1 MFKKINNLLDL
12 FLENKNF
19 KNTKKRDLV
28 ESVWEKEVNVEI
40 KKNTTILS
48 FEKGILLVKAQNPT
62 WKMELSLLK
71 ESLKKKL
78 TNKKK

>member
-28 ESVWEKEVNVEI
+28 EFVWEKEVNVEI

>member
-28 ESVWEKEVNVEI
+28 ESVWEKEINVEI

>member
-28 ESVWEKEVNVEI
+28 ESVWEKEVNIEI

>member
-28 ESVWEKEVNVEI
+28 ESVWEKEVNIEI

-71 ESLKKKL
+71 EGLKKKL
-78 TNKKK
+78 INKKK

>member
-19 KNTKKRDLV
+19 KKTKKRDLV
-28 ESVWEKEVNVEI
+28 EFVWEKEVNVEI

>member
-28 ESVWEKEVNVEI
+28 ESVWAKEVNIEI

-48 FEKGILLVKAQNPT
+48 FEKGILLVKAKNPT

-71 ESLKKKL
+71 ENLKKKL
-78 TNKKK
+78 TNKKR

>member
-28 ESVWEKEVNVEI
+28 ESVWEKEIKVEI

>member
-28 ESVWEKEVNVEI
+28 ESVWEKEVNIEI

-48 FEKGILLVKAQNPT
+48 FEKGILLVKAKNPT

-71 ESLKKKL
+71 ENLKKKL
-78 TNKKK
+78 TNKKR